1 MNLSKLIK
9 YHKKN
14 LIIIFFIIVLL
25 QLFKIPYNINLIN
38 KRSYE
43 VRMFYSH
50 GRCDKDSYGFITS
63 TLKEFNIVNEFP
75 FIYFENSPGI
85 YGLLMPHKK
94 EYNSKYVFIVNYA
107 ETEDDDGKLHNKILD
122 INETSFNF
130 IDRANIDPNSDQ
142 YIDLK
147 KYSLKK
153 RNGNCYF
160 WVKND

>member
-1 MNLSKLIK
+1 MNFSKLIK

-14 LIIIFFIIVLL
+14 FIIVFFMIVLL
-25 QLFKIPYNINLIN
+25 QLFQIPYNINLIN

-50 GRCDKDSYGFITS
+50 GRCDKDSYGFITN

-75 FIYFENSPGI
+75 FIYFKNSPGI

-94 EYNSKYVFIVNYA
+94 KYNSKYVFIVNYA
-107 ETEDDDGKLHNKILD
+107 ETENNNEKIHNKIFN
-122 INETSFNF
+122 INETN
-130 IDRANIDPNSDQ
+130 
-142 YIDLK
+142 IDLK
-147 KYSLKK
+147 RYSLKK

-160 WVKND
+160 WVRND